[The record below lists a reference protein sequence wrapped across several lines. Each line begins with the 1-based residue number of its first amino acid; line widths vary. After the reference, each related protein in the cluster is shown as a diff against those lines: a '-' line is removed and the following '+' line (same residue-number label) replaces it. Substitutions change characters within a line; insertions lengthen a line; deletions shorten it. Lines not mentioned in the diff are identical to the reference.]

1 MAVSDEAASAAEPS
15 AADAWF
21 QRKMALHE
29 AARRASAN
37 ARQAGAVAEQ
47 KRLERTEEAVR
58 RVDRELEWNRARVSA
73 LRARLETV
81 IAPRR
86 AARDARDPTA
96 KHKSAPKPVFVSYA
110 RDAPFAERALVR
122 AVVDAI
128 NQILPTGRS
137 TNRTRKTRSSTCWHD
152 DDDVPFSESR
162 DWKHVQLCR
171 VDAAN
176 GCDVFVVVGSP
187 SYEKS
192 AACALERAAL
202 RVRREPPEW
211 GGDGHDGVVVVALD
225 AAEACGL
232 AGYGNE
238 NQNTHFRSCVR
249 EETRDVYVSADLD
262 ADPDDAPTKTAPRL
276 RKRTRAFEDVVAR
289 RVAAAVR
296 EALIDA
302 GSLTID
308 HESDDGLENGV
319 RSGVQSGSLFSAFS
333 ASREER
339 DEAMDAMRAT
349 SKIGGR
355 RDARVSSLSSLKSET
370 SSLKSDPPPC
380 RWSVRRVAEWLRSL
394 GGWTAP
400 FAARFEAERTHGSIL
415 DALDAATARER
426 FGAADAR
433 ARAKLIEACAET
445 FADPATVEAR
455 RDAGRDDEFEDDDL
469 DRYVRYTR
477 YTNTSR
483 REGDER
489 DDEDDERFE
498 IGSFEMMSISSR
510 ARLARLRDA
519 LASCLLEKSR
529 GAPTVAE
536 DAAFDAV
543 YETTGAFYAA
553 NACVTVYAVDDVRVA
568 DEGNAAPTRG
578 TRLAPTR
585 RDESAKESAKY
596 DACLLACCDAFETRS
611 GSAVGRVDVA
621 RFAAA
626 AAATLHGE
634 LDDDAAKRR
643 RRAVVE
649 LEALNDVSTAE
660 SPNESP
666 TLTDFDHVTPL
677 ILRAA
682 LETKLRERGVFIG
695 YAEVADERTNPKAGP
710 TGDTDVW
717 VLAAKLAV
725 DDVVADGLMA
735 GSAAAGARAAAR
747 VHGKQRHD
755 VSLSSGRG
763 IDDEVVSDMV
773 RVAFASCQKK
783 RADAAVRAAE
793 ARAAARAAAS
803 AAIDRRRDAFETSRA
818 LGARARALAAYET
831 RLRAALSE
839 LAATDSC
846 IEAFRGAVRLVETFA
861 ATNALVNGFDPS
873 FDKGGNSFD
882 KGGVGAYAG
891 VLVPG
896 AEARSRALRVVHASA
911 RSRRGVGDEMR
922 AWEGDAW
929 PSVGEARLAGPLDH
943 ARSNSARSNSENP
956 SFPPRVVDGDD
967 ELVAPVFATSS
978 RKSSDRDADPAR
990 DEDVFTYFSNVSLE
1004 TFSNDDDGFSND
1016 DDGSSTEAVPDVS
1029 ETPPGFLALELGAA
1043 EDKNVS
1049 PETARRRRAVVL
1061 LAARAAG
1068 AALARFAR
1076 ARREDR
1082 DALRRAAREAFAADE
1097 ASREARRA
1105 SALEALEERRG
1116 S

>member
-1 MAVSDEAASAAEPS
+1 MRASLRAMAVSDEAASAAEPS

-73 LRARLETV
+73 LRARLETA

-96 KHKSAPKPVFVSYA
+96 KHKAAPKPVFVSYA

-122 AVVDAI
+122 AIVDAI
-128 NQILPTGRS
+128 NETLPNGRALS
-137 TNRTRKTRSSTCWHD
+137 FAKTCWHD

-162 DWKHVQLCR
+162 DWKHVQLRR

-202 RVRREPPEW
+202 QIRREPPEW

-232 AGYGNE
+232 AGYGAAGASQN
-238 NQNTHFRSCVR
+238 NTITNTHFKSCVR

-262 ADPDDAPTKTAPRL
+262 DANAPRL
-276 RKRTRAFEDVVAR
+276 KKRTRAFEDVVAR

-296 EALIDA
+296 EALMDTSSLSIVHENDA
-302 GSLTID
+302 NS
-308 HESDDGLENGV
+308 V
-319 RSGVQSGSLFSAFS
+319 REGGVQSRSLFSAFS

-349 SKIGGR
+349 SKIGR
-355 RDARVSSLSSLKSET
+355 RPET
-370 SSLKSDPPPC
+370 SVPAYASSDPPS

-400 FAARFEAERTHGSIL
+400 FAARFELERTHGSIL

-433 ARAKLIEACAET
+433 ARAKLLEACAAT
-445 FADPATVEAR
+445 FADPATLEAR
-455 RDAGRDDEFEDDDL
+455 RDAGRDDELDDD
-469 DRYVRYTR
+469 
-477 YTNTSR
+477 
-483 REGDER
+483 EGFEN
-489 DDEDDERFE
+489 DERFE
-498 IGSFEMMSISSR
+498 IDIISSR
-510 ARLARLRDA
+510 ARLASLRDA

-529 GAPTVAE
+529 GAPAVAE

-543 YETTGAFYAA
+543 HETAGAFYAA
-553 NACVTVYAVDDVRVA
+553 NALSAK
-568 DEGNAAPTRG
+568 
-578 TRLAPTR
+578 
-585 RDESAKESAKY
+585 ESAKESAKY
-596 DACLLACCDAFETRS
+596 FHACLLACCDAFETRS
-611 GSAVGRVDVA
+611 KLAVGRVDAA
-621 RFAAA
+621 RFADA

-643 RRAVVE
+643 RRAVCE
-649 LEALNDVSTAE
+649 LEALVTNDVSSPTE
-660 SPNESP
+660 SQSPNESP

-695 YAEVADERTNPKAGP
+695 YTEVAQHERSTNPKALRP
-710 TGDTDVW
+710 TGDINTDVW
-717 VLAAKLAV
+717 VLAAKRAV
-725 DDVVADGLMA
+725 DDVVADGLMV
-735 GSAAAGARAAAR
+735 GSSAAGARAAAR
-747 VHGKQRHD
+747 FHGTQRHENVSN
-755 VSLSSGRG
+755 VSLSSGSSRGCG
-763 IDDEVVSDMV
+763 IDSEMVSDMV
-773 RVAFASCQKK
+773 RVAFASRQKT
-783 RADAAVRAAE
+783 RVDAAVRAAE
-793 ARAAARAAAS
+793 TRAAARAAAS

-839 LAATDSC
+839 LAATESP

-861 ATNALVNGFDPS
+861 ATNAVADGVFFEPS
-873 FDKGGNSFD
+873 FDKGAFD
-882 KGGVGAYAG
+882 KGVGAYAG

-911 RSRRGVGDEMR
+911 RSRRRVGDEMR

-929 PSVGEARLAGPLDH
+929 PSVGEARLAGPLASLASLGLNPERKD
-943 ARSNSARSNSENP
+943 SENP
-956 SFPPRVVDGDD
+956 ETESFPPRVVDGDD
-967 ELVAPVFATSS
+967 ELVAPVFATATA
-978 RKSSDRDADPAR
+978 RKSSDRDSDSAHDED
-990 DEDVFTYFSNVSLE
+990 DEDVFTYFSNVSLDV
-1004 TFSNDDDGFSND
+1004 FSNDDDD
-1016 DDGSSTEAVPDVS
+1016 VESSTRESVPDVS
-1029 ETPPGFLALELGAA
+1029 ETSPGFLALELGA
-1043 EDKNVS
+1043 EKEKDKNVFVS

-1105 SALEALEERRG
+1105 SALEALEERRDAAA
-1116 S
+1116 SA

>member
-783 RADAAVRAAE
+783 RADAAVRARG
-793 ARAAARAAAS
+793 RA
-803 AAIDRRRDAFETSRA
+803 RRRARRRPRRSIAGATRLKPRGRSA
-818 LGARARALAAYET
+818 HARARSPRTRPGFVRRFPSWRRPTRVSRRSAA
-831 RLRAALSE
+831 RCAS
-839 LAATDSC
+839 
-846 IEAFRGAVRLVETFA
+846 
-861 ATNALVNGFDPS
+861 
-873 FDKGGNSFD
+873 
-882 KGGVGAYAG
+882 
-891 VLVPG
+891 
-896 AEARSRALRVVHASA
+896 SR
-911 RSRRGVGDEMR
+911 RSRRR
-922 AWEGDAW
+922 
-929 PSVGEARLAGPLDH
+929 
-943 ARSNSARSNSENP
+943 
-956 SFPPRVVDGDD
+956 
-967 ELVAPVFATSS
+967 
-978 RKSSDRDADPAR
+978 
-990 DEDVFTYFSNVSLE
+990 
-1004 TFSNDDDGFSND
+1004 
-1016 DDGSSTEAVPDVS
+1016 
-1029 ETPPGFLALELGAA
+1029 TP
-1043 EDKNVS
+1043 
-1049 PETARRRRAVVL
+1049 
-1061 LAARAAG
+1061 
-1068 AALARFAR
+1068 
-1076 ARREDR
+1076 
-1082 DALRRAAREAFAADE
+1082 
-1097 ASREARRA
+1097 
-1105 SALEALEERRG
+1105 
-1116 S
+1116 

>member
-1 MAVSDEAASAAEPS
+1 M
-15 AADAWF
+15 
-21 QRKMALHE
+21 
-29 AARRASAN
+29 
-37 ARQAGAVAEQ
+37 
-47 KRLERTEEAVR
+47 
-58 RVDRELEWNRARVSA
+58 
-73 LRARLETV
+73 
-81 IAPRR
+81 
-86 AARDARDPTA
+86 
-96 KHKSAPKPVFVSYA
+96 
-110 RDAPFAERALVR
+110 
-122 AVVDAI
+122 
-128 NQILPTGRS
+128 
-137 TNRTRKTRSSTCWHD
+137 
-152 DDDVPFSESR
+152 
-162 DWKHVQLCR
+162 
-171 VDAAN
+171 
-176 GCDVFVVVGSP
+176 
-187 SYEKS
+187 
-192 AACALERAAL
+192 
-202 RVRREPPEW
+202 
-211 GGDGHDGVVVVALD
+211 
-225 AAEACGL
+225 
-232 AGYGNE
+232 
-238 NQNTHFRSCVR
+238 
-249 EETRDVYVSADLD
+249 YVSADLD

-289 RVAAAVR
+289 RVAAVVR

-302 GSLTID
+302 GSLSIV

-319 RSGVQSGSLFSAFS
+319 RSGVQSGSLISAFS

-455 RDAGRDDEFEDDDL
+455 RDAGRDDEFDDVEL

-477 YTNTSR
+477 YTNTSG

-489 DDEDDERFE
+489 DDEDDEDDERFE

-553 NACVTVYAVDDVRVA
+553 NARVTVYAVDDVHVA

-578 TRLAPTR
+578 TRSAPTR

-747 VHGKQRHD
+747 VHGKQRRD

-793 ARAAARAAAS
+793 ARAEARAAAS

-861 ATNALVNGFDPS
+861 ATNALVDGFDPS
-873 FDKGGNSFD
+873 FDKGDNSFD

-896 AEARSRALRVVHASA
+896 AEARSRALRVVHARPRVRAAASETRCAPGRATRGRASA
-911 RSRRGVGDEMR
+911 RRDWRGRSIARVRILRVRIPKTLPSRR
-922 AWEGDAW
+922 ASSTAT
-929 PSVGEARLAGPLDH
+929 
-943 ARSNSARSNSENP
+943 
-956 SFPPRVVDGDD
+956 D

-1016 DDGSSTEAVPDVS
+1016 DDGFSNEAVPDVS

-1082 DALRRAAREAFAADE
+1082 DALRRAARAALASDK
-1097 ASREARRA
+1097 ASRE
-1105 SALEALEERRG
+1105 
-1116 S
+1116 

>member
-162 DWKHVQLCR
+162 DWKRVQLCR

-176 GCDVFVVVGSP
+176 GCDVFVVVASP

-192 AACALERAAL
+192 AACAVERAAL

-232 AGYGNE
+232 AGNGNE

-302 GSLTID
+302 GSLSIV
-308 HESDDGLENGV
+308 HETDDGLENGV
-319 RSGVQSGSLFSAFS
+319 REGGVQSGSLFSAFS

-370 SSLKSDPPPC
+370 SSLKSDPPC

-755 VSLSSGRG
+755 VALSSGRG